1 MENHFILMIV
11 ENKYVQMYQQ
21 NNNTKIIKQYKQIPM
36 EINLLQMKKQESNK
50 LLCKMNMV
58 NNIS

>member
-1 MENHFILMIV
+1 MENHFILMRV